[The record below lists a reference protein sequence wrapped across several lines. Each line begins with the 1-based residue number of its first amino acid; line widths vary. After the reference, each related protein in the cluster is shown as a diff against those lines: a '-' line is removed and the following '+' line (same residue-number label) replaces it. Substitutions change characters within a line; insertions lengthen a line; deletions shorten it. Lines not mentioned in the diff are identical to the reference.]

1 MIIIIIGFCHKACA
15 LNASGSDTIFELKE
29 RYAKMIN
36 EGCYSRLQFKFF
48 GKYLK
53 DNKTL
58 DYYGI
63 EDGDKIFSSEISG
76 GGGGHI
82 CPYGCGR
89 IIPDNYKGCTE
100 LLKDDPQY
108 FSK

>member
-1 MIIIIIGFCHKACA
+1 MEIKITNHSGRAYILH
-15 LNASGSDTIFELKE
+15 ASGSDTIFELKK

-36 EGCYSRLQFKFF
+36 EGSYSFLQFTFC
-48 GKYLK
+48 GEDLK

-58 DYYGI
+58 DYYEI
-63 EDGDKIFSSEISG
+63 KDGDVIFFNERVR

>member
-1 MIIIIIGFCHKACA
+1 MKIIIKAYFRGKACT
-15 LNASGSDTIFELKE
+15 LNASGSDTIFELKKQ
-29 RYAKMIN
+29 YAKMIKDKLFQPNFILDGNILEDN
-36 EGCYSRLQFKFF
+36 E
-48 GKYLK
+48 
-53 DNKTL
+53 TL

-63 EDGDKIFSSEISG
+63 EDGDEIFSSERFSA
-76 GGGGHI
+76 GGGHI